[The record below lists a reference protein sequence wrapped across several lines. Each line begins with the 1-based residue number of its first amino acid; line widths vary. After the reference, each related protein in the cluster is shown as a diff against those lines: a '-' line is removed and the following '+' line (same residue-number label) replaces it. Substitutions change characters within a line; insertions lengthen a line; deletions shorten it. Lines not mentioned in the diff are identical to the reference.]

1 MSEADNNLVNQY
13 LIATPIIKEPLFAS
27 SLVYMCEHNEN
38 GSMGLVVNQ
47 LAGQNL
53 DKVFEQIGIECDNPE
68 TNDTPVFIGGP
79 VNLDQGFV
87 LHSSSKNW
95 GNSLEI
101 AESVYLTSSRD
112 ILQSIADNDGPQR
125 YLVLLG
131 FSGWSAGQLEQEL
144 QQNAWL
150 TCDSEDSIL
159 FHQDWQIKWQ
169 LAVDKLGIDI
179 NNLSPTSGHA

>member
-1 MSEADNNLVNQY
+1 MSETGNNLVNQY

-27 SLVYMCEHNEN
+27 SLVYMCEHDQN

-47 LAGQNL
+47 QAGQNL
-53 DKVFEQIGIECDNPE
+53 EKVFEHIGIECDDPE
-68 TNDTPVFIGGP
+68 TNNTPVFIGGP

-87 LHSSSKNW
+87 LHSSNKIW
-95 GNSLEI
+95 DNSLKITEDI
-101 AESVYLTSSRD
+101 YLTSSKD
-112 ILQSIADNDGPQR
+112 ILQSIADKNGPNN

-150 TCDSEDSIL
+150 TCDSENNIL
-159 FHQDWQIKWQ
+159 FHQDWNKKWQ
-169 LAVDKLGIDI
+169 LAIDKLGIDI